1 MLAQTLQPNAVI
13 FSQRPFFCYI
23 GTRESFRHYD
33 LRIFNALDNYR
44 VRRQPSREK
53 RLREMYKSLG
63 QTGLIDKKRELVQSF
78 LAQSRQVVYLI
89 PQDGVDREQE
99 HLGEAVKLTL
109 LKKWEVQTSS
119 KPAEWG
125 VYAARKIEN

>member
-1 MLAQTLQPNAVI
+1 
-13 FSQRPFFCYI
+13 
-23 GTRESFRHYD
+23 
-33 LRIFNALDNYR
+33 
-44 VRRQPSREK
+44 
-53 RLREMYKSLG
+53 MYKSLG
-63 QTGLIDKKRELVQSF
+63 QTGLIDKKRGLVQSF

-109 LKKWEVQTSS
+109 LKKWKVQTGS

-125 VYAARKIEN
+125 VYVVRKIEN